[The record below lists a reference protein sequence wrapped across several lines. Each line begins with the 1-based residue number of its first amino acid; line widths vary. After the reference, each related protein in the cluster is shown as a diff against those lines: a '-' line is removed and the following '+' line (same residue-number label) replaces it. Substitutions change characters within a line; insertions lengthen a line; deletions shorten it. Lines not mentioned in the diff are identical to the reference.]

1 MLKSFAAVS
10 FAAKR
15 SRIVRNGAATTFYAI
30 FRKVSRIRNISIGNA
45 VINGQ
50 RINPGR
56 KYLARRSSGH

>member
-1 MLKSFAAVS
+1 
-10 FAAKR
+10 
-15 SRIVRNGAATTFYAI
+15 VRNGAATTFYAI

-56 KYLARRSSGH
+56 KYLARRSTGH